1 MCGSSQKIAVLL
13 LEDMVQDGAEW
24 QRDLFSWQSDRMK
37 VFLNQKKKKNEE
49 QTNWQVEGLIDL
61 VNLC

>member
-37 VFLNQKKKKNEE
+37 VSIKEKKNEE

>member
-24 QRDLFSWQSDRMK
+24 QKDLFSWQSDRMK
-37 VFLNQKKKKNEE
+37 VFIKEKKNEE

>member
-1 MCGSSQKIAVLL
+1 MEQNGRGIYLA
-13 LEDMVQDGAEW
+13 D
-24 QRDLFSWQSDRMK
+24 K
-37 VFLNQKKKKNEE
+37 VTGWRYIYLKKKKIEE

>member
-1 MCGSSQKIAVLL
+1 MCGISQKIAVLV

-24 QRDLFSWQSDRMK
+24 QRDLFIWQSDRMK
-37 VFLNQKKKKNEE
+37 VYLFKKKKKNEE

>member
-37 VFLNQKKKKNEE
+37 VFIKEKKNEE

>member
-1 MCGSSQKIAVLL
+1 MCGSSQKIAVLW

-37 VFLNQKKKKNEE
+37 VLKKKKKKNEE